1 MKIWQKFLSD
11 DPQTV
16 AEGVERYI
24 RQRPSKQ
31 LARTGSRY
39 YEGQHDILDASVV
52 TVDEHGKPMDSL
64 STNFLIPHPFLQEH
78 VDQKVQYLLANGV
91 QVEVDPNKD
100 LTWLEEELEKYYDSD
115 FRLHLNELVEGAS
128 VKGVEYAYVRV
139 NGKNELKFEISDYL
153 HTDTIFNDLLE
164 EVAVV
169 RNYTRRLHTGGKEI
183 TVEYAEVW
191 TAEWV
196 YFFVKTPDDR
206 GYRLDT
212 SFKEN
217 PRAHVV
223 AQHVEDDD
231 LILERSY
238 GRIPF
243 YRLTNNRSE
252 ASDLK
257 PIKPLIDDYDRIAST
272 MSSVIEDY
280 DRPLYFIYGANKE
293 DLAQFKD
300 RVKQGGVI
308 GVNSPNQ
315 QGVDMKHFRVDVAA
329 RKEKLSLNKELIY
342 KFGMAFD
349 SSQVGDG
356 NTTNVVVR
364 SRYSLLDLKC
374 NKIEPRILAYLRWTL
389 EVVAEDIQRKS
400 GRTFD
405 LDDVSFTLERNVIFN
420 ETDSKRQE
428 NLDASTKALK
438 IQTALATL
446 NVIDDESVIKL
457 ICDALDLDSDEV
469 LALVEED
476 GFLRL
481 EEVGAHEPVELS
493 APTSAFAAED
503 GEDD

>member
-24 RQRPSKQ
+24 RQRPSKDF
-31 LARTGSRY
+31 ARTGSRY

-52 TVDEHGKPMDSL
+52 TVDEHGEPMDSL

-91 QVEVDPNKD
+91 QIEVDPNKD
-100 LTWLEEELEKYYDSD
+100 LGWLEDELEKYYDSD

-139 NGKNELKFEISDYL
+139 NGQNELKFETSDYL

-169 RNYTRRLHTGGKEI
+169 RNYTRKLHTGGKEV
-183 TVEYAEVW
+183 TAEYAEVW
-191 TAEWV
+191 TEEQV
-196 YFFVKTPDDR
+196 FFFVKTPSSQ
-206 GYRLDT
+206 GYQLDT

-223 AQHVEDDD
+223 AQHIENDD
-231 LILERSY
+231 LILERSH

-315 QGVDMKHFRVDVAA
+315 QSVDMKHFRVDVEA
-329 RKEKLSLNKELIY
+329 RREKLSLNKELIY

-356 NTTNVVVR
+356 NTTNVVIR

-374 NKIEPRILAYLRWTL
+374 NKIEPRVLAYLRWTL
-389 EVVAEDIQRKS
+389 EVVAEDIQRKT
-400 GRTFD
+400 GRTLD
-405 LDDVSFTLERNVIFN
+405 LDDVTFSLERNVIFN
-420 ETDSKRQE
+420 ETDTKRRD
-428 NLDASTKALK
+428 NIDASTKAVK
-438 IQTALATL
+438 IQTVLSTL

-457 ICDALDLDSDEV
+457 ICDVLELDSDEV
-469 LALVEED
+469 LALVAED
-476 GFLRL
+476 GFLKL
-481 EEVGAHEPVELS
+481 EEVGAHESTDSVATEN
-493 APTSAFAAED
+493 